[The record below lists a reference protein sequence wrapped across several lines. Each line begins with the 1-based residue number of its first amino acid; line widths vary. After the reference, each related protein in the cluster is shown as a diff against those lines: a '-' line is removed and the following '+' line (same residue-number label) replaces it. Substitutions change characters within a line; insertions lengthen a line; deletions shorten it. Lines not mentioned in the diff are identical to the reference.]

1 MTTYLYESREM
12 AEVAEIDESRGC
24 WKDLIVLLRGDMR
37 AGATASQV
45 LADILIEVELPEVFH
60 ELCTLYLT
68 AKDWMARSNAGA
80 TIKCLCRK
88 FASILIPLLTRSKS
102 DGELLTLSELDV
114 SAVSNCENAILLG
127 GHSYPEKQAEGSEL
141 YSKSWLQKQRR
152 ALRKRLGLEAL
163 TADDAVAVDYISFE
177 VLVDDGDLTRTVHH
191 PSPSTSTGAHSRR
204 DKKDNAPSIPDYQR
218 KAEDSSDVNMKS
230 SETWLARCTIYLILL
245 SIVLHVISIDK
256 LFLMFAMHHKVMCC
270 HHIDDLYFVSRYLS
284 GT

>member
-1 MTTYLYESREM
+1 M
-12 AEVAEIDESRGC
+12 ADVAAVDESRGC

-68 AKDWMARSNAGA
+68 SKDWMARSNAGA

-88 FASILIPLLTRSKS
+88 FASILIPLLKRSKS
-102 DGELLTLSELDV
+102 DGQLLTLSELDV
-114 SAVSNCENAILLG
+114 SDVSNCNNAILLS
-127 GHSYPEKQAEGSEL
+127 GHSYPEKQVEGREL

-177 VLVDDGDLTRTVHH
+177 VLVDDSDLTRAVEH
-191 PSPSTSTGAHSRR
+191 PLSSPLAARSSRDEKENVSR
-204 DKKDNAPSIPDYQR
+204 IPDYQH
-218 KAEDSSDVNMKS
+218 KIEDPYKVAEKS
-230 SETWLARCTIYLILL
+230 TETWFARCAARQYC
-245 SIVLHVISIDK
+245 V
-256 LFLMFAMHHKVMCC
+256 
-270 HHIDDLYFVSRYLS
+270 
-284 GT
+284 

>member
-12 AEVAEIDESRGC
+12 AEVADIDESRGC

-68 AKDWMARSNAGA
+68 TKDWMARSNAGA

-88 FASILIPLLTRSKS
+88 FASVLIPLLTRSKS
-102 DGELLTLSELDV
+102 DGELLTLSELDI

-177 VLVDDGDLTRTVHH
+177 VLVDDSDLTRTVHH
-191 PSPSTSTGAHSRR
+191 PSTSTSTGAHSRR
-204 DKKDNAPSIPDYQR
+204 DKEDIASSIPDYQR
-218 KAEDSSDVNMKS
+218 KAEDCSDVNMKS

-245 SIVLHVISIDK
+245 SIVLHVVSIDK
-256 LFLMFAMHHKVMCC
+256 LF
-270 HHIDDLYFVSRYLS
+270 
-284 GT
+284 

>member
-1 MTTYLYESREM
+1 MT
-12 AEVAEIDESRGC
+12 EVAAIDESRGS

-68 AKDWMARSNAGA
+68 TKDWMARTNAGT

-102 DGELLTLSELDV
+102 DGDLLTLSELDV
-114 SAVSNCENAILLG
+114 SAVSNCENAILLS
-127 GHSYPEKQAEGSEL
+127 GHSYPERQAEGSEL
-141 YSKSWLQKQRR
+141 YSKLWLQKQRR

-177 VLVDDGDLTRTVHH
+177 VFVDDSDLTRTVHH
-191 PSPSTSTGAHSRR
+191 PSSSFRGAQSGE
-204 DKKDNAPSIPDYQR
+204 KEETTPSIPEYQQNT
-218 KAEDSSDVNMKS
+218 EYGSDVTEKS
-230 SETWLARCTIYLILL
+230 VETWLARCAQL
-245 SIVLHVISIDK
+245 VNPVQ
-256 LFLMFAMHHKVMCC
+256 LFV
-270 HHIDDLYFVSRYLS
+270 
-284 GT
+284 

>member
-68 AKDWMARSNAGA
+68 TKDWMARSNAGA

-191 PSPSTSTGAHSRR
+191 PSPSTSTGAQSSR
-204 DKKDNAPSIPDYQR
+204 DKKVVAPSISDYQC

-245 SIVLHVISIDK
+245 SIVLHVVSIDK
-256 LFLMFAMHHKVMCC
+256 LFLMFAMHHNVMCC
-270 HHIDDLYFVSRYLS
+270 HHIDDLYFVCRCLG